1 MQRYKHRQILDAAG
15 VSVALDELALKL
27 HPLLGDDE
35 VTAIPI
41 MGGAMIFAA
50 DLVRRLPP
58 GLVMDFIRIQTYG
71 DSTSPQSEPKADWV
85 PQPENVTGKHILL
98 MDDILD
104 TGRTMNYARNF
115 LINEMGASKVTVAVL
130 IDKPARRAIDIV
142 PDAAAIN
149 LDEDLFL
156 VGVGLDFKGRYRNVP
171 NLLALETGIDG
182 MPIENEKWKISQ

>member
-15 VSVALDELALKL
+15 VSMALDELALKL

-85 PQPENVTGKHILL
+85 PQAENVTGKHILL

-182 MPIENEKWKISQ
+182 MPIENEKWKTSQ

>member
-15 VSVALDELALKL
+15 VSGALDELAIKL

-71 DSTSPQSEPKADWV
+71 DSTSPQNEPQADWV
-85 PQPENVTGKHILL
+85 PQVENVKDKHILL

-115 LINEMGASKVTVAVL
+115 LIDEMGAAKVTVAVL

-149 LDEDLFL
+149 LAEDLFL

>member
-15 VSVALDELALKL
+15 VSVALDELAIKL
-27 HPLLGDDE
+27 DPLLGDDE

-85 PQPENVTGKHILL
+85 PQVENVTGKHILL